1 MIIQMLRQE
10 ALDRLSKD
18 ASLNI
23 EKYSF
28 SEEVW
33 MEEYFKEKEVKLPL
47 FSSEIML
54 ADDIKLIMGNNA
66 ENDSEN
72 AIRMHEALKGKLN
85 PVLATDRRFWIAM
98 THTVFYPYMR
108 SRWEVENKLND
119 KGVNGT
125 ITDRYFMSRG
135 LFRNGISRL
144 YWIPEL
150 TYDESLEDP
159 YEYTKFLI
167 GNQDLVNQVDGRS
180 FCRNRVALRACLK
193 VLMNADPLTESQ
205 KRQYF
210 ENLVK
215 RGGVTVLDALP
226 FDLMETTCQKA
237 LEKVLNAKQIRDNS
251 KVTLRALDQ
260 DTMMKI
266 EVKKGK
272 AYIGKTQF
280 RSKPENLYRLT
291 IGKEVEIGKTR
302 YIILEIE

>member
-47 FSSEIML
+47 FSSGIML

-125 ITDRYFMSRG
+125 ITDRYFMDRG

-167 GNQDLVNQVDGRS
+167 ENQDLVNQVDGRS
-180 FCRNRVALRACLK
+180 FCRNRIALRACLK
-193 VLMNADPLTESQ
+193 VLMNAGDLTRSQ

-215 RGGVTVLDALP
+215 KGGVTVLDALP
-226 FDLMETTCQKA
+226 YDLLETTCQDI
-237 LEKVLNAKQIRDNS
+237 LEKVLNAKQIRDKS
-251 KVTLRALDQ
+251 KVTLRALDK
-260 DTMMKI
+260 DNVIKM

-280 RSKPENLYRLT
+280 RSKPESLYGLT
-291 IGKEVEIGKTR
+291 IGKDVEVGKTR
-302 YIILEIE
+302 YRIQQIE